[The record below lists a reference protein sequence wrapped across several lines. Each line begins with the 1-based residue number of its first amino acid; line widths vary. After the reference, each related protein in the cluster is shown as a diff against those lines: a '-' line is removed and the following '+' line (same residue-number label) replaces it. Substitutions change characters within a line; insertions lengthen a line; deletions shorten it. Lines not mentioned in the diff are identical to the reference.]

1 MGRRKKTHRIQSKSS
16 EHHSA
21 SLARWNLFPQ
31 KATGNIMEMGT
42 WQPLWLTVNR
52 ILVRHTASG
61 EAHGV
66 WHQRNTCTELQ
77 HSLGL
82 FFSSLPESFAP
93 TCTNSICE

>member
-1 MGRRKKTHRIQSKSS
+1 MGRRREKKKTTQNS

-21 SLARWNLFPQ
+21 SLARWNSFPQ
-31 KATGNIMEMGT
+31 KATGDIMEMGA
-42 WQPLWLTVNR
+42 WLTVNR

-61 EAHGV
+61 EAHGA

-77 HSLGL
+77 HSRGL
-82 FFSSLPESFAP
+82 VFSPLPESSVP

>member
-1 MGRRKKTHRIQSKSS
+1 MRLEENRWEEEGKNTENS

-21 SLARWNLFPQ
+21 SLAQWNSFPQ
-31 KATGNIMEMGT
+31 KATGNIMEMGA

-66 WHQRNTCTELQ
+66 WHQRNT
-77 HSLGL
+77 
-82 FFSSLPESFAP
+82 
-93 TCTNSICE
+93 